1 MNHFLSLTVLLEKD
15 LDEYVYIAGVK
26 EVTHGPHLH
35 VVEGVAV
42 QAIVEAG
49 AGAGVGAIGIMF
61 FPRAVELFVCIGYII
76 SVSLVSGS
84 FYMACFNNPFLL
96 SSADRDPYLDLLGE
110 VAVTVTIGDQ
120 GVLATAGAPCDLPR
134 HLQRK
139 RSAAPHLME
148 AGAQGVAAPRIR

>member
-1 MNHFLSLTVLLEKD
+1 VS
-15 LDEYVYIAGVK
+15 GVK

-49 AGAGVGAIGIMF
+49 AGAGVGAI
-61 FPRAVELFVCIGYII
+61 
-76 SVSLVSGS
+76 
-84 FYMACFNNPFLL
+84 
-96 SSADRDPYLDLLGE
+96 ADRDPYLDLLGE
-110 VAVTVTIGDQ
+110 VAVIVTIGDQ